1 MRVETPINVNAGSH
15 ANINI
20 GDIMGGGVVLWSMA
34 LRGDVKMGGNGSDGS
49 SLASALEVL
58 CR

>member
-20 GDIMGGGVVLWSMA
+20 GGGGGVVLWSMA

-49 SLASALEVL
+49 SLASGLEVL
-58 CR
+58 YR